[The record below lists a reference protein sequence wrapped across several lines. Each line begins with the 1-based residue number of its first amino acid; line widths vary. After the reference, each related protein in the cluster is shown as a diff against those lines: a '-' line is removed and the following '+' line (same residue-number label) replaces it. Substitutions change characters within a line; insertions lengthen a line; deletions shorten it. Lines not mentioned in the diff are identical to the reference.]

1 MEGSVSSPGALPLT
15 VKLRFYSVDRALV
28 SPARPAWPSRQ
39 VISSTLGGEDVMRTA
54 PISGPLPL
62 IPATESLQ
70 GHMVIFP
77 LLNENP

>member
-15 VKLRFYSVDRALV
+15 VKLRFNSVDRALV
-28 SPARPAWPSRQ
+28 SPARPPWPSRQ
-39 VISSTLGGEDVMRTA
+39 VISSTLGREDVMRTA
-54 PISGPLPL
+54 HISRPLLL

-70 GHMVIFP
+70 GRMVIFP